1 MRAILLLLLL
11 IQTGSVSGQ
20 ALTGPERINPSMD
33 EISRCVP
40 ETMREPIHDAIKNLP
55 KAGKI
60 TLELYKILTG
70 TFAGNCKKLA
80 EYLKKLDI
88 EELLKVENIAPNF
101 SDEDKRIIF
110 ALLKD
115 KNTGFKN
122 FLHIMSHL
130 DLHLIGY
137 VSILHGMLNK
147 GLKLDVIDLI
157 HNLDLIQRGVLEL
170 QENFQLLSYLS
181 LAYKEIEGYGAILE
195 GMRHQLSFK
204 IVTMVNCLSA
214 ITEDLRSSYIS
225 LLDKGD
231 CSGEQIIHALGLTEK
246 KVTAIEAE
254 E

>member
-1 MRAILLLLLL
+1 MRAILSLLL
-11 IQTGSVSGQ
+11 IHIWSGSSQT
-20 ALTGPERINPSMD
+20 LTGPERINPTMD

-60 TLELYKILTG
+60 TWELSKILTG

-80 EYLKKLDI
+80 EHLKELDMD
-88 EELLKVENIAPNF
+88 ELLKVKNITSNF
-101 SDEDKRIIF
+101 SDEDKRTISVQ
-110 ALLKD
+110 LKD
-115 KNTGFKN
+115 KNTGLKN
-122 FLHIMSHL
+122 FLHILSHL
-130 DLHLIGY
+130 DLHLVGY

-157 HNLDLIQRGVLEL
+157 HTLDLIQRGVLEL
-170 QENFQLLSYLS
+170 QEYFQLLSYLS

-204 IVTMVNCLSA
+204 IVTMVNSLSV

>member
-1 MRAILLLLLL
+1 MRAILSLLL
-11 IQTGSVSGQ
+11 IHIWSGSSQT
-20 ALTGPERINPSMD
+20 LTGPERINPTMD

-60 TLELYKILTG
+60 TLELSKILTG

-80 EYLKKLDI
+80 EHLKALDMD
-88 EELLKVENIAPNF
+88 ELLKVKNITSNF
-101 SDEDKRIIF
+101 SDEDKRTISVQ
-110 ALLKD
+110 LKD
-115 KNTGFKN
+115 KNTGLKN
-122 FLHIMSHL
+122 FLHILSHL
-130 DLHLIGY
+130 DLHLVGY

-157 HNLDLIQRGVLEL
+157 HTLDLIQRGVLEL

-204 IVTMVNCLSA
+204 IVTMVNSLSV